1 MLTETTMSF
10 KDIQKL
16 WNSQP
21 FLERLLFL
29 MSKLKISQDE
39 AEKLANLEFKKIA
52 DNYKVQIYQALN

>member
-1 MLTETTMSF
+1 MVTETTMSF

-29 MSKLKISQDE
+29 MRELKISQDE

-52 DNYKVQIYQALN
+52 DNYKVQIYQTLN

>member
-1 MLTETTMSF
+1 MVTKTTMSF
-10 KDIQKL
+10 KDILKL

-29 MSKLKISQDE
+29 MRELKISQDE
-39 AEKLANLEFKKIA
+39 AEKLANLEFKKID